1 MKVNV
6 QTDGVIITAKQEAVI
21 EKKIKKL
28 KKYLPVEHAVID
40 VMMSD
45 ETGPEKGG
53 VDQTVRINTVIGKEK
68 IIIEESDDRLMRAF
82 SYAFGRFER
91 QLSRNHQKRVES
103 SQGDGKNRMEK
114 LLKIISRKDKNKI
127 K

>member
-6 QTDGVIITAKQEAVI
+6 QTDGVIITAKQEAAI

-82 SYAFGRFER
+82 AYAFERFER
-91 QLSRNHQKRVES
+91 QLSRSHQKRVES
-103 SQGDGKNRMEK
+103 SQGNGENRMEK
-114 LLKIISRKDKNKI
+114 LLKIISRKDKKKI
-127 K
+127 S